1 MNEYVEKCETKEWL
15 EQIKAWKEEH
25 PLTMKDRGRMSPMD
39 IIQEMNRQFD
49 DAIITTDVGQ
59 HQMFVTQ
66 YAEITEK
73 KQLVTSGGLG
83 TMDTAS
89 RRRSARRSEIRQD
102 GHSLFPETAACR

>member
-1 MNEYVEKCETKEWL
+1 MAGTDQSMER
-15 EQIKAWKEEH
+15 EH
-25 PLTMKDRGRMSPMD
+25 PLTMKDRGHMSPMD
-39 IIQEMNRQFD
+39 IIQEMNCQFD

-83 TMDTAS
+83 TM
-89 RRRSARRSEIRQD
+89 
-102 GHSLFPETAACR
+102 GYGFPAAIGAKLGNPDKTVIAVPGTVACR